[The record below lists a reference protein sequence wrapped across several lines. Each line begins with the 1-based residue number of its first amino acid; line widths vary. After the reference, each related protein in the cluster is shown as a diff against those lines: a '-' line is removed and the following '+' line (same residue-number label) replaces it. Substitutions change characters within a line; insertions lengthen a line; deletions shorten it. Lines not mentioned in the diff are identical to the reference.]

1 MCRGARLQQHR
12 VCKCHLVNQ
21 NDYNC
26 NKKSTTATTGFF
38 DAASSSTNSNNN
50 NNAHVQLAPLTAA
63 LITAVAAAATTTS
76 SSTDIDCDLQQS
88 IQAPA
93 PAAAAAAA
101 TVVGSPS
108 SNTTN
113 STTNSTTSTS
123 SIPPPPPSTNH
134 RQRSFMKRSMA
145 SRTVSFI
152 EAEVEPLTSQ
162 CQFVQNNRNNNTSTI
177 MELDRSQIVVGE
189 LLGEGGFSSVY
200 EVRNIF
206 HNRSDDDHDHDFNAM
221 GEDEQQEPK
230 CDYVIKHLRRDVVMP
245 QSSPSHCHSNNRSRS
260 KFYSAAADIVWEARC
275 LAALDH
281 PNIIKLRGV
290 AKGDVQ
296 CFGDGTHDSYFLML
310 DRLDET
316 LTHQLHRWRRQNTA
330 ATTTTTT
337 TSGKVEHHHQTPG
350 QNQKQQLPSSSPG
363 LRPPNDIDLME
374 EKLDLAR
381 QVASALQ
388 YMHAR
393 NIIYRD
399 IKPSNI
405 GLKRTKQSVSCDDG
419 FDPDH
424 TTTTTT
430 TTDAVLLDFGLCREL
445 PFNGTTEQAKKD
457 EFFLMSMVGTRRF
470 IAPEVALGEG
480 YNLQADVYSFTLMV
494 YELMTLVTP
503 FATYSREMHECLV
516 VHENVRP
523 RLSSSWSENVRSFFE
538 QGWARNPVDRPT
550 ISEVI
555 DQLDTLARE
564 ERSRRSKIEAVR
576 VENDDVVVAEPQRKK
591 AAFKRKNSA
600 TKRVWFQPG
609 IFNINGL
616 PSLLRKAS
624 SSFYESGGSCCTTT
638 STASLSRGTS
648 DVSIADGSV
657 EAE

>member
-12 VCKCHLVNQ
+12 ACKCHLVNQ
-21 NDYNC
+21 NDYNH
-26 NKKSTTATTGFF
+26 NV
-38 DAASSSTNSNNN
+38 
-50 NNAHVQLAPLTAA
+50 HVQLLAPLTAA
-63 LITAVAAAATTTS
+63 LITTVGAAGTTTS
-76 SSTDIDCDLQQS
+76 SSSTGTDCDLQQAS
-88 IQAPA
+88 QAPLPG
-93 PAAAAAAA
+93 PASQAAAAA

-108 SNTTN
+108 STSITT
-113 STTNSTTSTS
+113 STTTTSTS
-123 SIPPPPPSTNH
+123 TLSVPPPPPPPTSH
-134 RQRSFMKRSMA
+134 RQRSFLKRSMA

-152 EAEVEPLTSQ
+152 EAEVETLTSQ
-162 CQFVQNNRNNNTSTI
+162 CQFIVHNNRNDNTSHSNTI

-206 HNRSDDDHDHDFNAM
+206 HDRRSDDHDHDHDDDDDNGDFDDDALM
-221 GEDEQQEPK
+221 EEDEQQIEEEPK
-230 CDYVIKHLRRDVVMP
+230 CDYVIKHLRRDVAMP
-245 QSSPSHCHSNNRSRS
+245 QSSPSHGGNSRSRS

-290 AKGDVQ
+290 AKDDVR

-316 LTHQLHRWRRQNTA
+316 LTHQLHRWRRRNTA
-330 ATTTTTT
+330 ATTTTTA
-337 TSGKVEHHHQTPG
+337 SGGKVGHHQTG
-350 QNQKQQLPSSSPG
+350 HTQKQQLSSPR
-363 LRPPNDIDLME
+363 RPPNDIDLME

-405 GLKRTKQSVSCDDG
+405 GLKRTKQVVSCDDG
-419 FDPDH
+419 FDRDH
-424 TTTTTT
+424 T

-503 FATYSREMHECLV
+503 FASYSREMHECLV
-516 VHENVRP
+516 VHDNVRP
-523 RLSSSWSENVRSFFE
+523 QLSSSWSEKVLSFFE

-555 DQLDTLARE
+555 DQLDTLAHD
-564 ERSRRSKIEAVR
+564 ERSRRSKIEASR
-576 VENDDVVVAEPQRKK
+576 VEKDDVVVAEPQRKK
-591 AAFKRKNSA
+591 AAFKHKNSA
-600 TKRVWFQPG
+600 TKRVWFHPG
-609 IFNINGL
+609 ICNINGL

-648 DVSIADGSV
+648 DVSIADRSV